1 MAFWL
6 PFLNFMQPG
15 ILFPF
20 LAPFKPML
28 VASVLAGVASLQSGR
43 QVTQLRT
50 AYFTHPAFLWLCF
63 FMFIQVLSVYY
74 SGLSSMLEEFGYW
87 NIYPIFVFVSL
98 LLMKDEPS
106 LRRYVWGLMLGGS
119 VVIGMGIY
127 LWAIKSPLLPG
138 GRAGAYGMYENHNDY
153 TFMILLVMPYAYLM
167 IKYESSRFLQLLLLV
182 LVAACSMGVVC
193 SLSRGGILTLVAEFA
208 MLFWVTTR
216 GKLRVVGLVA
226 LGVIGSG
233 VIVHQFA
240 AREENQAGN
249 YSAEDAKTSRYEL
262 WRAAGAMIKAH
273 PLLGVGSRRFHE
285 YSQDYAEIS
294 HDNRGKVA
302 HNTFL
307 EIAADT
313 GILGFGSFIM
323 MIVAML
329 RALRGPPAE
338 EEGALLRL
346 MKRATVI
353 TTVAILFRSSLDAKI
368 HDWSYYTLAAIAI
381 AVAVLARQRVAAWQA
396 EQAGTVSAAGEL
408 VVRRTGGMPVSGT
421 PATRA
426 PAAATSVAAATAPRG
441 ESSRPGVYGRYH

>member
-15 ILFPF
+15 ILIPF

-28 VASVLAGVASLQSGR
+28 VAALLAGVASLKGGSR
-43 QVTQLRT
+43 LTQLRT

-63 FMFIQVLSVYY
+63 FMFIQVISVYY
-74 SGLSSMLEEFGYW
+74 SGVSSMIEEFGYW

-98 LLMKDEPS
+98 LVMKDEAS
-106 LRRYVWGLMLGGS
+106 LRSYIWGLMMGGS

-127 LWAIKSPLLPG
+127 LWWIVSPLLPG

-167 IKYESSRFLQLLLLV
+167 IKTETSRIQRLLLLA
-182 LVAACSMGVVC
+182 LVGACSMGVVC
-193 SLSRGGILTLVAEFA
+193 SLSRGGIMTLVAEFG

-216 GKLRVVGLVA
+216 GKLRVFGL
-226 LGVIGSG
+226 LGLAMIGTV

-262 WRAAGAMIKAH
+262 WRAAGAMIKVH

-323 MIVAML
+323 MIVAMF
-329 RALRGPPAE
+329 RALRGPPVP
-338 EEGALLRL
+338 EEGDFLRL

-368 HDWSYYTLAAIAI
+368 HDWSYYTLAAITI
-381 AVAVLARQRVAAWQA
+381 AVSVLARQRSAAAQQA
-396 EQAGTVSAAGEL
+396 ALASDGVPSADLPLAGAPANAPTPVTIMEPRGGTV
-408 VVRRTGGMPVSGT
+408 R
-421 PATRA
+421 PA
-426 PAAATSVAAATAPRG
+426 
-441 ESSRPGVYGRYH
+441 VYGRYH

>member
-28 VASVLAGVASLQSGR
+28 VASVLAGMASLQSGR
-43 QVTQLRT
+43 EVTQLRT
-50 AYFTHPAFLWLCF
+50 AYFTHPALLWLCF
-63 FMFIQVLSVYY
+63 FMLIQVISVYY
-74 SGLSSMLEEFGYW
+74 SGVSSMIEEFGYW

-98 LLMKDEPS
+98 LLMKDESS

-119 VVIGMGIY
+119 VVIGIGIY

-167 IKYESSRFLQLLLLV
+167 LKYESSRFLRLLLLI
-182 LVAACSMGVVC
+182 LVAGCSMGVIC

-208 MLFWVTTR
+208 MLFWGTTR
-216 GKLRVVGLVA
+216 GKLRIAGLLA
-226 LGVIGSG
+226 LGIIGTG
-233 VIVHQFA
+233 VIAHQFA

-313 GILGFGSFIM
+313 GALGFGSFIM

-329 RALRGPPAE
+329 RGLRGPPAE
-338 EEGALLRL
+338 EQGDLLRL
-346 MKRATVI
+346 LKRATII

-381 AVAVLARQRVAAWQA
+381 AVAVLARQRAAAREA
-396 EQAGTVSAAGEL
+396 EQAGGTSAAAELVAGTAAGMPAARGQSVGTSAAGGN
-408 VVRRTGGMPVSGT
+408 V
-421 PATRA
+421 
-426 PAAATSVAAATAPRG
+426 PRG
-441 ESSRPGVYGRYH
+441 ESSRPAVYGRFH